1 MITKD
6 LIARGL
12 DEGIIRFVID
22 PNMEHGTVCQIG
34 EYWFYFGGST
44 AEELNP
50 AEYLSA
56 VAKCELAQEVY
67 ETLESF
73 RKDGAELADVYR
85 YYEAYLNERIG
96 DRKLW
101 MRLGVVLNIT
111 PKEADVILGDN
122 EDAACEAIQ
131 HVIET
136 GRFRAEGD
144 SYIPE
149 ETIRNFNQTYGTNYK
164 GADIGFDM

>member
-12 DEGIIRFVID
+12 DEGVIRFVID

-34 EYWFYFGGST
+34 DCWFYFGGSM

-56 VAKCELAQEVY
+56 VAKCELVQEVY

-73 RKDGAELADVYR
+73 RKDGEELADEYR
-85 YYEAYLNERIG
+85 YYEAYLDERIG

-101 MRLGVVLNIT
+101 MRLGVVLNMT
-111 PKEADVILGDN
+111 AKEAEIVLGDDTDASCDTIRCIVN
-122 EDAACEAIQ
+122 E
-131 HVIET
+131 
-136 GRFRAEGD
+136 GRFRPEGE
-144 SYIPE
+144 SYIPME
-149 ETIRNFNQTYGTNYK
+149 SVWSYNETYGTK
-164 GADIGFDM
+164 HEEGEIGLDI